1 MCFTNFPP
9 KISQELL
16 KTMLNFILNFFS
28 LGILSQKSSA
38 WFPSCTVQYILQ
50 ECYNFTF
57 SYLYM
62 EPESRLIFKNISSVA
77 NLNSL
82 SKFEFTNQNL
92 LDIKLL
98 RKGIQEKL
106 YFNNIVSIKSTFL
119 GNSVV

>member
-1 MCFTNFPP
+1 
-9 KISQELL
+9 
-16 KTMLNFILNFFS
+16 
-28 LGILSQKSSA
+28 
-38 WFPSCTVQYILQ
+38 
-50 ECYNFTF
+50 
-57 SYLYM
+57 M
-62 EPESRLIFKNISSVA
+62 EPESGLIFKNISSVA

-82 SKFEFTNQNL
+82 SKFEFTNQNF

>member
-1 MCFTNFPP
+1 
-9 KISQELL
+9 
-16 KTMLNFILNFFS
+16 
-28 LGILSQKSSA
+28 
-38 WFPSCTVQYILQ
+38 
-50 ECYNFTF
+50 
-57 SYLYM
+57 M

-82 SKFEFTNQNL
+82 SKFEFTNQNF

-106 YFNNIVSIKSTFL
+106 YFNNIVSIKCTFL